1 MNKFIK
7 VVGKTPENRLVVSG
21 VFKLFE
27 TTGLPLE
34 IIVDE
39 LWEKGYVPSWEDFY
53 KEAEAAGVGHRSIMI
68 RIQEGVSILKR
79 KEIKNDSDS

>member
-1 MNKFIK
+1 LSKYLE
-7 VVGKTPENRLVVSG
+7 VVGKAREDRLVVSG

-34 IIVDE
+34 IIIEE
-39 LWEKGYVPSWEDFY
+39 LWEDGYIPSWNDFY

-68 RIQEGVSILKR
+68 RIQEGVSILKC
-79 KEIKNDSDS
+79 KEIKNGNE